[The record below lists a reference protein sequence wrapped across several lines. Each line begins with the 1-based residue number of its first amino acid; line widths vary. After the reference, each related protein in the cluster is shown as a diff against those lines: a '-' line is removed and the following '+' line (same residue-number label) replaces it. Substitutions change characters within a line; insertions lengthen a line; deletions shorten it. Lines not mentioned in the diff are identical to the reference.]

1 MAAQTRQ
8 WQKFDEERPESKNF
22 EAEAAARRD
31 GILLF
36 TGRSVRM
43 FSYGALTVVLIKY
56 LEGLGLQDEAIG
68 ALLTVILLGDLGVS
82 LWLTARADSLGRRRC
97 LLAGAVLKV
106 FAGAAFALAGPDSTW
121 VLFPAGVIGVISS
134 TGGEIGPFL
143 PIEQAAL
150 TQARSDAE
158 PASLFAWYNAAG
170 YLAQVPRHRIPP
182 PHHQPLKRVRSRA
195 TAKRCADR
203 HAVNAESANAESAT
217 AAAADRRRRA
227 RSPPGGWWR
236 RCRPPD
242 GPSTRPCAR

>member
-1 MAAQTRQ
+1 MAQQ
-8 WQKFDEERPESKNF
+8 WQKFDEETNAHKNQNT
-22 EAEAAARRD
+22 EAEKVARRD

-43 FSYGALTVVLIKY
+43 FSYGALTVVLVKY

-82 LWLTARADSLGRRRC
+82 LWLTARADTLGRRRC
-97 LLAGAVLKV
+97 LLVGAILKV
-106 FAGAAFALAGPDSTW
+106 FAGAAFALASPNSTW
-121 VLFPAGVIGVISS
+121 ILFPAGVIGVISS

-170 YLAQVPRHRIPP
+170 YLAQVLLLHR
-182 PHHQPLKRVRSRA
+182 
-195 TAKRCADR
+195 
-203 HAVNAESANAESAT
+203 
-217 AAAADRRRRA
+217 
-227 RSPPGGWWR
+227 
-236 RCRPPD
+236 
-242 GPSTRPCAR
+242 TRPVKPHITSNSTSTTTFRRYTAPPRNPRPLPARVQALPTFP